1 MINKKYF
8 ILGIGLTFAIV
19 SLLTFTL
26 YTKVNGFIAGC
37 SKDITIE
44 STIGCVET
52 AARFQPEID
61 LVTSLSGKKNLHLYA
76 QILKSANRLLDYR
89 QAFLGLQS
97 VEPTTY
103 MVLFQN
109 DYELRAN
116 GGFIGSY
123 GVVTIKDGQLDFRFQ
138 DIYVPDGQ
146 IPGHVDPP
154 LPIQEAF
161 KQGFW
166 KLRDAD
172 WYPDYPTSAQNIRWF
187 MREGGEKDPD
197 FLITLNFKTVEKIL
211 KILGPVEIPE
221 FHAKLSPQN
230 FYQVLQS
237 QAETNFFAGS
247 TQKRDTLASV
257 GKAFLQKLQDASP
270 DQKKEIGLLLFRQ
283 IIDRNI
289 LVDAKDPQIQSVFE
303 DLGFNGSLHYQG
315 CGSNCLSD
323 HLSIISTNL
332 GANKANCCTQSSTVH
347 KITRESNQIKHEIEI
362 QFTNTSRIENPSPPD
377 FFGGNYINFIRF
389 YLPPEA
395 AFLDIQNSPTL
406 PTHTP
411 LYPKPYEPGTQSTLI
426 QTNRF
431 GFKEVGFFHTTRA
444 NTVSK
449 LKITYFLPIAQN
461 KTLNL
466 QVQKQNGVEQSPTS
480 VFIFKDNQTTN
491 LESNFQKTYQIPQN

>member
-1 MINKKYF
+1 MNKKYITLAIAIALATSALLLF
-8 ILGIGLTFAIV
+8 ILYSKVASFAKYCTKNLT
-19 SLLTFTL
+19 
-26 YTKVNGFIAGC
+26 
-37 SKDITIE
+37 
-44 STIGCVET
+44 VET
-52 AARFQPEID
+52 AIECIESASRYQPEID
-61 LVTSLSGKKNLHLYA
+61 ILTNLSGKKNYKTYA
-76 QILKSANRLLDYR
+76 LILKSLHRLLDHR
-89 QAFLGLQS
+89 QTFLGLQS

-103 MVLFQN
+103 MILFQN

-123 GVVTIKDGQLDFRFQ
+123 GVINVKDGQLDFRFQ

-197 FLITLNFKTVEKIL
+197 FLITLNFKTVEEVL
-211 KILGPVEIPE
+211 KILGPIEIPE
-221 FHAKLSPQN
+221 FQAKLSPQN

-247 TQKRDTLASV
+247 TQKRDTLASA
-257 GKAFLQKLQDASP
+257 GKAFLQKIQNSSAE
-270 DQKKEIGLLLFRQ
+270 QKKQIALLLFEQ
-283 IIDRNI
+283 VTNRNI
-289 LVDAKDPQIQSVFE
+289 LIDAKDPQIQSIFE

-315 CGSNCLSD
+315 CGNECLSD

-347 KITRESNQIKHEIEI
+347 TITRESNQIKHQIEI

-389 YLPPEA
+389 YLPPDA
-395 AFLDIQNSPTL
+395 AFVDIHNTPTL
-406 PTHTP
+406 PMHTP
-411 LYPKPYEPGTQSTLI
+411 LYPVPYKQGTQSTLI
-426 QTNRF
+426 QTTRF
-431 GFKEVGFFHTTRA
+431 GFKEIGFFHTTRA
-444 NTVSK
+444 GTVSK
-449 LKITYFLPIAQN
+449 LKLTYFLPIAEN
-461 KTLNL
+461 KTIGLFI
-466 QVQKQNGVEQSPTS
+466 QKQNGVVQSPTS
-480 VFIFKDNQTTN
+480 ILTFKDNLITN
-491 LESNFQKTYQIPQN
+491 LESNFKKTYQIPSN